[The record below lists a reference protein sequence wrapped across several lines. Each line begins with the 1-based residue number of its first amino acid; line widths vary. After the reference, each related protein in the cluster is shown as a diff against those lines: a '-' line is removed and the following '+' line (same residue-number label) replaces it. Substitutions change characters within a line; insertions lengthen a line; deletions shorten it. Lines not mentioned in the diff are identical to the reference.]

1 MGQAALVAAALAF
14 EHAFS
19 EGPMRPT
26 RQVWGASTRGHLK
39 AFSSAFLKKEYQ
51 QEVEETQVD
60 SLMEYMKQIYIL
72 YS

>member
-26 RQVWGASTRGHLK
+26 RQVWGGQT
-39 AFSSAFLKKEYQ
+39 FSSAFLKKEYQ

-72 YS
+72 YT